1 MEHVPG
7 RSINLA
13 MSIRGRTGLKSV
25 GVEDQIIQNHGIPMR
40 ARMIHN
46 LDGTTY
52 AIPYNKDG
60 KVRGYR
66 RINDDD
72 VDSDP

>member
-13 MSIRGRTGLKSV
+13 MSIRSRTGLRMV
-25 GVEDQIIQNHGIPMR
+25 GTEQKIIEEHGIPMR

-46 LDGTTY
+46 KDGSLK

-60 KVRGYR
+60 KVIGY
-66 RINDDD
+66 IY
-72 VDSDP
+72 